1 MSEVA
6 KIVRLLK
13 DPSVEKRIAAA
24 IVLGELRV
32 KSPDAIDGFVSL
44 LDSGVPVLQ
53 RHALEALTHV
63 GSAKKITGKAMDLLA
78 SNVEDVRRAAA
89 AAIRSVG
96 EDVVPLIRARLEASD
111 GNTRRAFDSILADLG
126 GKDAFST
133 LLNGLATAPKD
144 GSEAAK
150 AAALAVRQHVKD
162 AGARERKSYLSETE
176 KYLKRTKDSPS
187 ATAAALKILGYLED
201 ESAVPTLLAYAGKN
215 HPPNVRQEAF
225 IALRFAIAKGKPN
238 AKVVDA
244 LIDAAE
250 SKAKEEHSLAH
261 TALHTLGT
269 LSLPASALP
278 RFEKLLA
285 HEDLERARFAA
296 AYLATQGPSASGAT
310 KALVKALLNQDR
322 ARAELFVETLANRAE
337 AAPTI
342 ARAMLDTKD
351 LDRAWLLKK
360 VLAPISKSL
369 SPALRKELLALAEK
383 RLSQGAKGWEAPLE
397 VMQAADSDAVG
408 KTMRALA
415 ERLRRSKNDANQ
427 ERAMTVLGLV
437 LRTPAATDDDRYALA
452 SIELRK
458 SPLDTRSQ
466 TRAADGALS
475 RLRYLTTR
483 GFDVASALRKDR
495 ALELDHLYYVGF
507 HFSEEGHTLGG
518 DLLEHVVKKG
528 GKSKVA
534 KAAKNKLS
542 LAT

>member
-1 MSEVA
+1 MSEVD
-6 KIVRLLK
+6 KIVSMLK
-13 DPSVEKRIAAA
+13 DVSVEKRIAAA

-32 KSPDAIDGFVSL
+32 KSAGALEGFITL

-53 RHALEALTHV
+53 RHALEALTQT
-63 GSAKKITGKAMDLLA
+63 GSAKKVTDKAMDLLG
-78 SNVEDVRRAAA
+78 SNVEDLRRAAA

-96 EDVVPLIRARLEASD
+96 DDVVPIIRKRLETSE
-111 GNTRRAFDSILADLG
+111 GHTRRAFDAILADVG

-144 GSEAAK
+144 ATGESAK

-162 AGARERKSYLSETE
+162 AGARERKSYLAETE
-176 KYLKRTKDSPS
+176 KYLKRAASQDSPA
-187 ATAAALKILGYLED
+187 ATAAALKILGYLEVD
-201 ESAVPTLLAYAGKN
+201 SAVPTLLAYATAKN
-215 HPPNVRQEAF
+215 QPASVKQEAL
-225 IALRFAIAKGKPN
+225 IALRFAITSGKPN
-238 AKVVDA
+238 AKVVEA
-244 LIDAAE
+244 LVSAAE
-250 SKAKEEHSLAH
+250 SSDRALAH

-269 LSLPASALP
+269 MSLPPSTLP

-285 HEDLERARFAA
+285 HADVERVRFAA
-296 AYLATQGPSASGAT
+296 AYLGGRPNAT
-310 KALVKALLNQDR
+310 KALVKALLNHDR
-322 ARAELFVETLANRAE
+322 VRAEVVAEALAGREE
-337 AAPTI
+337 AAPAI

-360 VLAPISKSL
+360 VLAPIAKSL
-369 SPALRKELLALAEK
+369 SPALRKELLAVAEK
-383 RLSQGAKGWEAPLE
+383 RLAQGVKGWEAPLE
-397 VMQAADSDAVG
+397 VAQAGDADAAPAAL
-408 KTMRALA
+408 RALA
-415 ERLRRSKNDANQ
+415 ERLRRSKNDD
-427 ERAMTVLGLV
+427 RAAAVLALV

-483 GFDVASALRKDR
+483 GFDVASALRRDR

-507 HFSEEGHTLGG
+507 HFSEEGHTLGD

-528 GKSKVA
+528 GKSKIA

-542 LAT
+542 LTT